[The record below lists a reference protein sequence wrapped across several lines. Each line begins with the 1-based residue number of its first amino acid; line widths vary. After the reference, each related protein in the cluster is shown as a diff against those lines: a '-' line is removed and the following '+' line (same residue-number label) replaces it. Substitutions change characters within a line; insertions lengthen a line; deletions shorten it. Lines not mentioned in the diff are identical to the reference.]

1 MYPGNGRDFITVGMP
16 DTAVRESRERIKSAL
31 LNSGFGYPNK
41 GVTINLAP
49 ANVRK
54 EGAGFDLP
62 MALGILGAMG
72 TVAPSDEHV
81 LVGELSL
88 DGAIRPVR
96 GALSIAACARRQ
108 KIANLLVPAD
118 NAAEAA
124 VADDVR
130 VFGMRHLSE
139 VVAFLNNPEQFTPH
153 VREPRP
159 SCAAER
165 IATRLRRRARPDHG
179 QARALEV
186 AAAGGHN
193 VLLVGP
199 PGSGKTML
207 AKRLPG
213 ILPPL
218 TFPEALETTQ
228 VHSVAGLLPKGVGL
242 LAERPFRAPHHSVS
256 DAGLIGGGSGMPRP
270 GEVSLAHN
278 GVLFLDELP
287 EFPRN
292 VLEQLRQPLEE
303 GSVTLARAQMTL
315 SFPSNFMLIAAMN
328 PCPCG
333 FFGDPTRECRCT
345 GGIIQ
350 RYLGKISGPSARPHR
365 SAHRG
370 ARGPLPGVARQGRWR
385 DHRRDPRPRRARPS
399 SRTSPGL
406 LQLPH
411 PGAAVA
417 KICALDDAGERTL
430 EMAVRRMGLSA
441 RAHDRI
447 LKVARTIADLD
458 GSERVTAKH
467 LAEAV
472 QYRSLDRNYW
482 QSPLL
487 SPPAPRGGMLV
498 DVEISCAHSEHVVG
512 AGIND
517 ASIRIDGNAGQW
529 ESLGRRLHQTRF
541 YGVRRKAC
549 VLLEEYSRSPAD
561 YGGSHTRSAQLEI
574 RGPLRMPGRHVIRGA
589 NDVARVL
596 ARKRRTGS
604 QERCD

>member
-1 MYPGNGRDFITVGMP
+1 MALFTTHSAAVFGIEAHLIDVEVDMYPGANRDFITVGMP

-41 GVTINLAP
+41 SVTINLAP

-72 TVAPSDEHV
+72 TVAPSDEH
-81 LVGELSL
+81 LFVGELSL

-96 GALSIAACARRQ
+96 GALSIAACARKQ

-118 NAAEAA
+118 NASEAA
-124 VADDVR
+124 VADDLR

-139 VVAFLNNPEQFTPH
+139 VVAFLNHPEQFTPH
-153 VREPRP
+153 VREVRGAP
-159 SCAAER
+159 AANGWLLDFGDVR
-165 IATRLRRRARPDHG
+165 G
-179 QARALEV
+179 QTTSKRALEV

-193 VLLVGP
+193 VLRFGP

-228 VHSVAGLLPKGVGL
+228 IHSVAGLLPKGAGL

-315 SFPSNFMLIAAMN
+315 SFPANFMLISGMN

-350 RYLGKISGPSARPHR
+350 RYLGKISGPLLDRIDLHIEVPAVPYQEL
-365 SAHRG
+365 RG
-370 ARGPLPGVARQGRWR
+370 KDEGVASAEI
-385 DHRRDPRPRRARPS
+385 RARVETARSLQQTRGFYNAHIPAPQL
-399 SRTSPGL
+399 RTLCS
-406 LQLPH
+406 
-411 PGAAVA
+411 
-417 KICALDDAGERTL
+417 LDDAGERT
-430 EMAVRRMGLSA
+430 
-441 RAHDRI
+441 
-447 LKVARTIADLD
+447 
-458 GSERVTAKH
+458 
-467 LAEAV
+467 
-472 QYRSLDRNYW
+472 
-482 QSPLL
+482 
-487 SPPAPRGGMLV
+487 
-498 DVEISCAHSEHVVG
+498 
-512 AGIND
+512 
-517 ASIRIDGNAGQW
+517 
-529 ESLGRRLHQTRF
+529 
-541 YGVRRKAC
+541 
-549 VLLEEYSRSPAD
+549 
-561 YGGSHTRSAQLEI
+561 
-574 RGPLRMPGRHVIRGA
+574 
-589 NDVARVL
+589 
-596 ARKRRTGS
+596 
-604 QERCD
+604 